1 MSSNSSSLDFP
12 FKRLRDVRTKL
23 LRLHKALLESEK
35 VEYEKFHGPI
45 RSRGEFFQL
54 VIGEGVFSWLRPF
67 SQFIVEIDEVMAAK
81 DEPVTL
87 QQVNHLL
94 EEARMLLRPSENG
107 NVREQRYFEAIQRD
121 PDIAFMHAE
130 LSQLLSL
137 KH

>member
-1 MSSNSSSLDFP
+1 MSSNPTSLDFP

-54 VIGEGVFSWLRPF
+54 VIGDEMFSWLRPF
-67 SQFIVEIDEVMAAK
+67 SQLIAQIDEVMAAK
-81 DEPVTL
+81 EEPVTL

-94 EEARMLLRPSENG
+94 EEARLLLRPSENG
-107 NVREQRYFEAIQRD
+107 NAREKRYFEAIQRD

-130 LSQLLSL
+130 LSQMLSS
-137 KH
+137 KN

>member
-1 MSSNSSSLDFP
+1 MSSNPASLDFP
-12 FKRLRDVRTKL
+12 FRRLRNVRTKL

-35 VEYEKFHGPI
+35 IEYEKVNGPI

-54 VIGEGVFSWLRPF
+54 VLGDEMFSWLRPF
-67 SQFIVEIDEVMAAK
+67 SQLIAQIDEVMAAK

-94 EEARMLLRPSENG
+94 EEAQVLLRPSENG
-107 NVREQRYFEAIQRD
+107 NVREKRYFEAIQRD

-130 LSQLLSL
+130 LSQILAS
-137 KH
+137 KN

>member
-35 VEYEKFHGPI
+35 VEYEKSHGPI

-94 EEARMLLRPSENG
+94 EEARMLLRPSETG
-107 NVREQRYFEAIQRD
+107 TFQEKRYFEAIQRD

-130 LSQLLSL
+130 LSQLLSQ
-137 KH
+137 KK

>member
-1 MSSNSSSLDFP
+1 MSSNSASLDFP
-12 FKRLRDVRTKL
+12 FRRLRNVRIKL

-35 VEYEKFHGPI
+35 IEYEKLNGQI

-54 VIGEGVFSWLRPF
+54 VIGDEMFSWLRPF
-67 SQFIVEIDEVMAAK
+67 SQLIAQIDEVMAAK

-94 EEARMLLRPSENG
+94 EEAQILLRPSENG
-107 NVREQRYFEAIQRD
+107 NLREKRYFEAIQRD

-130 LSQLLSL
+130 LSQILASRN
-137 KH
+137 

>member
-1 MSSNSSSLDFP
+1 MSSNPASLDFP
-12 FKRLRDVRTKL
+12 FRRLRNVRTKL
-23 LRLHKALLESEK
+23 LRLHKALLEYEK

-54 VIGEGVFSWLRPF
+54 VIGDEMFSWLRPF
-67 SQFIVEIDEVMAAK
+67 SQLIAQIDEVMAAK

-94 EEARMLLRPSENG
+94 EEAKILLTASENG
-107 NVREQRYFEAIQRD
+107 NAREKRYFEAIQRD

-130 LSQLLSL
+130 LSQMLMS
-137 KH
+137 KK

>member
-1 MSSNSSSLDFP
+1 MSSNPTSLDFP
-12 FKRLRDVRTKL
+12 FRRLRDVRTKL

-35 VEYEKFHGPI
+35 VEYEKFNGPI

-54 VIGEGVFSWLRPF
+54 VIGDGMFSWLRPF
-67 SQFIVEIDEVMAAK
+67 SQLIAQIDEVMAAK

-94 EEARMLLRPSENG
+94 EETQILLRPSENG
-107 NVREQRYFEAIQRD
+107 NVREKRYFEAIQRD

-130 LSQLLSL
+130 LSQLLSQ
-137 KH
+137 KS